1 MGNDWLLI
9 GFTAFV
15 LAGTGLSAALAVGE
29 QKSLPIAV
37 QAWAAAAALALL
49 AAGGACAVL
58 HLGRPELIFGA
69 LAHPSTGIFREFVTL
84 GLTAVVLAAYL
95 AALLRGA
102 EAGTTLMLARAGAVL
117 ALCTAAAVGSAFYM
131 PWRAGWNTI
140 AIVLP
145 YAGWCV
151 AGAAFASEILC
162 EASDESDP
170 MGRKWSMGAM
180 LLNLAC
186 AAAYVLATVVSDGA
200 APVLSRVA
208 GGDLTGL
215 FAGALAFGAAVP
227 FACAAP
233 ARGRL
238 ALAACGFLSLAAGAV
253 LLQWTI
259 QCLGLPAWQFFAR

>member
-9 GFTAFV
+9 GFAAFV
-15 LAGTGLSAALAVGE
+15 LTGTGLAAALAAGE
-29 QKSLPIAV
+29 RKSLPIAV
-37 QAWAAAAALALL
+37 QAWAAAVALALL

-69 LAHPSTGIFREFVTL
+69 LAHPSTGIFREFVTT

-95 AALLRGA
+95 VALLRRA
-102 EAGTTLMLARAGAVL
+102 EAGTTHMLARAGALL

-145 YAGWCV
+145 YAAWCL
-151 AGAAFASEILC
+151 AGGAFAAEVLSEV
-162 EASDESDP
+162 SDEAEPSE
-170 MGRKWSMGAM
+170 RKRSAFAA
-180 LLNLAC
+180 LLSLA
-186 AAAYVLATVVSDGA
+186 ALA
-200 APVLSRVA
+200 A

-215 FAGALAFGAAVP
+215 FAGAVVFGSLVPLVCAVP
-227 FACAAP
+227 S
-233 ARGRL
+233 RGRL
-238 ALAACGFLSLAAGAV
+238 LPAACGFISIAAGAV
-253 LLQWTI
+253 LLQWTV